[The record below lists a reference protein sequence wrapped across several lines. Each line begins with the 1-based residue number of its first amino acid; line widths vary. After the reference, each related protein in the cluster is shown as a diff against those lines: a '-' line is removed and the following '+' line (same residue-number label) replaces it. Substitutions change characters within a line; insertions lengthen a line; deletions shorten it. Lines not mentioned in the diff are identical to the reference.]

1 MVGNVKPL
9 YLANSI
15 EDLQKQGKL
24 GDVSKHKVK
33 PLCESGDKVLKEAT
47 YTKEMG
53 DEEKSYVL
61 FFKYVELAKK
71 IRQHPEY
78 KKDEKYFDSMYNIKK
93 NCKKAIDALEGLTE
107 NLDKRYNEKLKME
120 TMREISEEVT
130 MKKVNKSSKIK
141 VDFNSNENLTST
153 PISGANGLRSR
164 EEPKV
169 LKDYIVT
176 HKKLHSII
184 QQKSTSFFI
193 LDTRS
198 AEDYSMSHIDLPQ
211 SLNVS
216 EQFLRPGT
224 TAATIGKSLKIQ
236 ERCQWERRTQQDML
250 IICDWTSEDFQ
261 PGAPVTVLRDALT
274 KWDVG
279 ASHRNPPFLLEGGF
293 EKFLFGYPQLVTNPK
308 ARAPL
313 ENRAITKIATRLDV
327 DYPDLDSGFLITPS
341 PSPKSLAAVKSGAI
355 TITKESPPVS
365 GVRYPSLSSN
375 DLNSLTP
382 KSGSRSTTPS
392 ATNLRNQFTQP
403 VIPDRSTKPVTSSD
417 QSRDDFNDAR
427 NNFSLARTESGS
439 SVASN
444 FSSLSEAGNSNSVLN
459 NGMLDSFKDLRLSN
473 GLPKIDRESKKTALM
488 KYYDV
493 AKLDNMESVLEEELK
508 VADQSLEREKEKL
521 DLENKWEFLRR
532 EKEKQH
538 EEAMRAEIM
547 EEQEKLVKELD
558 RLEEEKKE
566 REESERKLL
575 DELEKMKL
583 LLKEKD
589 DKVRSYQK
597 NEEERRRKDV
607 ELREKRE
614 RKKQMLESVEEKRRE
629 RKRKEREARESRL
642 SHSSYMNGHHEPS
655 PEPSRGAAGVKKYLK
670 DDGGGGGGLKRS
682 FSSPNIAKMLEQEEG
697 GVSPGVLGGANI
709 GYSGSVPVPKFSR
722 NNKPSLIS
730 ARNFAGVWGT
740 QKPGLTGLKNLGNT
754 CYMNSILQCVS
765 NTPPL
770 AHYFVSRG
778 FEEDVNDKF
787 SKTRGHIASEFA
799 EVLKTLWA
807 SQFKSISASDFKSRV
822 GRYKSEFAGRDQQD
836 SHEFLLSLLEWL
848 HDDVNKVPRPS
859 AMPEQNSKDKQDVAA
874 ARRHWINYLERN
886 QSIIVQLFCGQT
898 RSVVKCFLCQGESV
912 TYREFTN
919 LTLPL
924 PEHSNRTSLRECMD
938 LYLREERIDEF
949 KCDICKQTGKVTKK
963 TDIVKFPPLLI
974 IHLSRFYQDGM
985 YTRKKQ
991 NFVNFDLKN
1000 MNLSQMAVPGFDN
1013 KHTRFNLY
1021 AVSNHFGSL
1030 EGGHYTAYCSSDVLK
1045 KWYKFDDQDVSV
1057 MDAADVV
1064 TPAAYILFF
1073 TAIEGQTSLPPLG

>member
-1 MVGNVKPL
+1 MVGSIKPL
-9 YLANSI
+9 YLANNI
-15 EDLQKQGKL
+15 EDLQGLGKL
-24 GDVSKHKVK
+24 GDVSKNKVK
-33 PLCESGDKVLKEAT
+33 SLCESGDKVLKEASHH
-47 YTKEMG
+47 KEMG

-61 FFKYVELAKK
+61 YFKFVELAKK

-93 NCKKAIDALEGLTE
+93 NCKKAIDALEGLTD
-107 NLDKRYNEKLKME
+107 NLDKRYNEKLKIE
-120 TMREISEEVT
+120 TVREISEEVT
-130 MKKVNKSSKIK
+130 MKKVNKSSKLK

-153 PISGANGLRSR
+153 PISAVTNGPRTR
-164 EEPKV
+164 EEP
-169 LKDYIVT
+169 KDYIVT
-176 HKKLHSII
+176 HKRLFSII

-198 AEDYSMSHIDLPQ
+198 AEDYTLSHINIPQ

-236 ERCQWERRTQQDML
+236 ERCQWDRRTQQDML
-250 IICDWTSEDFQ
+250 IICDWTSEDFL
-261 PGAPVTVLRDALT
+261 PGSPVTVLRDALT

-279 ASHRNPPFLLEGGF
+279 ASHKNPPYLLEGGF

-313 ENRAITKIATRLDV
+313 EHKAVTKIAPRLDV

-355 TITKESPPVS
+355 TITKEPHPPVSS
-365 GVRYPSLSSN
+365 GVRYPSLSSA

-382 KSGSRSTTPS
+382 KTGSRSTTPS
-392 ATNLRNQFTQP
+392 ATNLRTQFTQP
-403 VIPDRSTKPVTSSD
+403 TIPDRSTKPVTASD
-417 QSRDDFNDAR
+417 QSRDEFNDAR

-444 FSSLSEAGNSNSVLN
+444 YSSLSEAGNSNSALN

-488 KYYDV
+488 KYYEV
-493 AKLDNMESVLEEELK
+493 SKLDNMESVLEEEIK

-547 EEQEKLVKELD
+547 EEQEKLVRELD

-566 REESERKLL
+566 KEESEKKLL

-597 NEEERRRKDV
+597 NEEDRRRKDA

-614 RKKQMLESVEEKRRE
+614 KKKQMLESVEAKRRE
-629 RKRKEREARESRL
+629 RKRMEREAREARL
-642 SHSSYMNGHHEPS
+642 SNSSFMNGHHEPS
-655 PEPSRGAAGVKKYLK
+655 PDISRGAAGVKKFLK
-670 DDGGGGGGLKRS
+670 DDGGGGGGGLKRS
-682 FSSPNIAKMLEQEEG
+682 FSSPNIAKMLEQEDSA
-697 GVSPGVLGGANI
+697 VSPGIPSGANI
-709 GYSGSVPVPKFSR
+709 AYSGSVPVPKFSR
-722 NNKPSLIS
+722 SNKPSLIS

-770 AHYFVSRG
+770 AHYFVSR
-778 FEEDVNDKF
+778 
-787 SKTRGHIASEFA
+787 
-799 EVLKTLWA
+799 
-807 SQFKSISASDFKSRV
+807 
-822 GRYKSEFAGRDQQD
+822 
-836 SHEFLLSLLEWL
+836 
-848 HDDVNKVPRPS
+848 
-859 AMPEQNSKDKQDVAA
+859 
-874 ARRHWINYLERN
+874 
-886 QSIIVQLFCGQT
+886 
-898 RSVVKCFLCQGESV
+898 
-912 TYREFTN
+912 
-919 LTLPL
+919 
-924 PEHSNRTSLRECMD
+924 
-938 LYLREERIDEF
+938 
-949 KCDICKQTGKVTKK
+949 
-963 TDIVKFPPLLI
+963 
-974 IHLSRFYQDGM
+974 
-985 YTRKKQ
+985 
-991 NFVNFDLKN
+991 
-1000 MNLSQMAVPGFDN
+1000 
-1013 KHTRFNLY
+1013 
-1021 AVSNHFGSL
+1021 
-1030 EGGHYTAYCSSDVLK
+1030 
-1045 KWYKFDDQDVSV
+1045 
-1057 MDAADVV
+1057 
-1064 TPAAYILFF
+1064 
-1073 TAIEGQTSLPPLG
+1073 